1 MSIFI
6 ANLAFASDP
15 AAINA
20 SKMAIL
26 LGSLIAGVSGFLWLR
41 SYCKVPASQ

>member
-6 ANLAFASDP
+6 ANLAFAGNVDV
-15 AAINA
+15 INA

-26 LGSLIAGVSGFLWLR
+26 MASLTAGAAGFLWLR
-41 SYCKVPASQ
+41 WAGATRG